1 MTNKNE
7 QRKVPELRFPEFSGE
22 WEEKLLKE
30 VTRIN
35 RKTDE
40 IQDQFIYIDL
50 ESVEKGRLTK
60 IKEVSKKYAPSRAQR
75 VIEIGDIL
83 FQTVRPYQQN
93 HFLYDKL
100 FTNKQ
105 VVASTGY
112 AQIRTLEQIYEKFIY
127 QIFYSNKFSQ
137 KVDNKCTGTSYPAI
151 NASDLGSIS
160 ISIPTYKE
168 QQKIG
173 EFFSKL
179 DRQIELEEKK
189 LALLEEQK
197 KGYMQK
203 IFSQELRF
211 KDEND
216 EEYPKWERKKLKD
229 ILYEVN
235 EKSSKNNQYAIIS
248 STNKGLVLQEEYFKK
263 QIASSNTI
271 GYKIL
276 RKNQVVL
283 SPQNLWMGNI
293 NANLRFEIGLVSPSY
308 KIFEIDE
315 RYNIYYISELLRT
328 KKMFYNYK
336 NSSEQGASIVRR
348 NLNLDMF
355 LQIETLIPCIDEQN
369 KISNLL
375 ESSSKKI
382 KVLGNKIKSMKYRK
396 KVLLNKIFI

>member
-1 MTNKNE
+1 MN
-7 QRKVPELRFPEFSGE
+7 
-22 WEEKLLKE
+22 
-30 VTRIN
+30 
-35 RKTDE
+35 
-40 IQDQFIYIDL
+40 
-50 ESVEKGRLTK
+50 
-60 IKEVSKKYAPSRAQR
+60 
-75 VIEIGDIL
+75 
-83 FQTVRPYQQN
+83 
-93 HFLYDKL
+93 
-100 FTNKQ
+100 
-105 VVASTGY
+105 STGTTRKR
-112 AQIRTLEQIYEKFIY
+112 IGLVTLGNLGIY
-127 QIFYSNKFSQ
+127 STN
-137 KVDNKCTGTSYPAI
+137 I
-151 NASDLGSIS
+151 N
-160 ISIPTYKE
+160 E

-211 KDEND
+211 KDENG
-216 EEYPKWERKKLKD
+216 EEYPEWERKKLKD

-328 KKMFYNYK
+328 KKMFHNYK